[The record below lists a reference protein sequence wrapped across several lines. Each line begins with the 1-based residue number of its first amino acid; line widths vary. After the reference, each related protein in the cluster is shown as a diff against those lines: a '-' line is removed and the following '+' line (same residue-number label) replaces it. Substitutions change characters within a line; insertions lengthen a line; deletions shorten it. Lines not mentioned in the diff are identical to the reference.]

1 MNSSRDSNAGFT
13 LVKTVILLVV
23 LVALGFLSHFV
34 SHSIFKPSENSA
46 MTNVVSGAATSP
58 SASYAVLTP
67 ATVPSKTPECSQQLT
82 YASNGSPSPV
92 SCSNG
97 YLNMLAWNALSAL
110 ELKVM
115 TLGYSATPS
124 QVQSALCVDANAAD
138 ADSKASASNAIEESA
153 YQISAIYY
161 GWSFATNPSVVLSN
175 GVC

>member
-1 MNSSRDSNAGFT
+1 MNILQNSNAGFALLKT
-13 LVKTVILLVV
+13 LVLLVV
-23 LVALGFLSHFV
+23 LVALGFFSHFV
-34 SHSIFKPSENSA
+34 SHSIFKPSENSSI
-46 MTNVVSGAATSP
+46 TNVSSGAVTGS
-58 SASYAVLTP
+58 STDYAVLTP
-67 ATVPSKTPECSQQLT
+67 ATVPSKTPECSQELI
-82 YASNGSPSPV
+82 YASNGNPSPI

-97 YLNMLAWNALSAL
+97 YLNILAWSALSAL